1 MSHRE
6 GRVIHDADS
15 HIIEGRGWLESYAS
29 EYVRENLDTGVF
41 DLNMP
46 ALDPIIEMADARLA
60 GKNPELTE
68 ALKADIF
75 AHPGK
80 RNMWSAYGAI
90 EKKER
95 GDALD
100 IMGVHS
106 QLVFPSVGAGRF
118 ARSKD
123 MEVVYGGCDA
133 LNRGMADFCEGNPRL
148 QSVGYL
154 SLRDPEMAITSL
166 KLAIE
171 LGINTIWI
179 GSDAQEGRAP
189 SHIAYDPIWAM
200 MEEANIPVTLHI
212 GSGQNM
218 PSVYMNTGV
227 ERVLDGNVGN
237 IETTKP
243 KDLPVVHH
251 SIERWLTC
259 MIYDGVLERF
269 PKLRVGIVELGA
281 NWVPASLM
289 NLDMGVSLL
298 GKFDQ
303 NLKKLSLSPS
313 EYFQRQIR
321 VAPLHTEN
329 TGWILKNVGKDIL
342 MFNTDY
348 PHPEGGKDPF
358 GDYERSLEAVGATKE
373 ELDRFYSKN
382 YEDYI
387 GLQAAS

>member
-1 MSHRE
+1 MTHRD
-6 GRVIHDADS
+6 GRIINDADS
-15 HIIEGRGWLESYAS
+15 HIIEGRGWLEQYAS
-29 EYVRENLDTGVF
+29 DYVKDNLEPGLF

-46 ALDPIIEMADARLA
+46 ALDPIIEAANKRLA
-60 GKNPELTE
+60 GDDPALTE
-68 ALKADIF
+68 ALQADIF

-80 RNMWSAYGAI
+80 RNMWSAYGAVD
-90 EKKER
+90 KQER
-95 GDALD
+95 SQALK
-100 IMGVHS
+100 IMGVSS
-106 QLVFPSVGAGRF
+106 QLIFPSIGASRF

-123 MEVVYGGCDA
+123 IDVVYGGCDA
-133 LNRGMADFCEGNPRL
+133 LNRGMADFCSDDEALR
-148 QSVGYL
+148 SVGYL
-154 SLRDPEMAITSL
+154 SLRDPERAQSSL
-166 KLAIE
+166 KLALE
-171 LGINTIWI
+171 MGINAVWI
-179 GSDAQEGRAP
+179 GSDAVEGRSP
-189 SHIAYDPIWAM
+189 SHIAYDPLWAM
-200 MEEANIPVTLHI
+200 LQEAKVPVTLHI

-227 ERVLDGNVGN
+227 ERVLVGNVGN
-237 IETTKP
+237 IESTKP

-269 PKLRVGIVELGA
+269 PGLKVGIIELGA

-303 NLKKLSLSPS
+303 GLKKLTLKPS
-313 EYFQRQIR
+313 EYFQRQVR
-321 VAPLHTEN
+321 VAPLHTEDA
-329 TGWILKNVGKDIL
+329 GWILKNVGKDIL

-358 GDYERSLEAVGATKE
+358 GDYERSLDAVGATSE

-382 YEDYI
+382 YQDYL
-387 GLQAAS
+387 GL

>member
-6 GRVIHDADS
+6 GRVVNDADS
-15 HIIEGRGWLESYAS
+15 HIIEGRGWLESYATD
-29 EYVRENLDTGVF
+29 YVKENLDTGVF

-46 ALDPIIEMADARLA
+46 ALDPIFDAANKRLE
-60 GKNPELTE
+60 GKNPALTE

-80 RNMWSAYGAI
+80 RNMWSAYGAV
-90 EKKER
+90 EKSER
-95 GDALD
+95 SDALR
-100 IMGVHS
+100 IMGVSS
-106 QLVFPSVGAGRF
+106 QLIFPSVGAGRF

-123 MEVVYGGCDA
+123 LEVVYGGCDA
-133 LNRGMADFCEGNPRL
+133 LNRGMADFCADDPGL
-148 QSVGYL
+148 LSVGYL
-154 SLRDPEMAITSL
+154 SLRDPERAQMSL
-166 KLAIE
+166 RLA
-171 LGINTIWI
+171 LQAGINAIWI
-179 GSDAQEGRAP
+179 GSDAIEGRAP
-189 SHIAYDPIWAM
+189 SHIAYDPLWAM
-200 MEEANIPVTLHI
+200 MAEAGVPVTLHI

-218 PSVYMNTGV
+218 PSAYMNTGI
-227 ERVLDGNVGN
+227 ERVLEGNIGN

-243 KDLPVVHH
+243 KDLPVIHH
-251 SIERWLTC
+251 TIERWLTC

-269 PKLRVGIVELGA
+269 PTLKVGIIELGA

-303 NLKKLSLSPS
+303 GLKKLQMKPS
-313 EYFQRQIR
+313 EYFQRQVR

-329 TGWILKNVGKDIL
+329 TGWILRNVGQDIL

-358 GDYERSLEAVGATKE
+358 GDFEQSLDAVDATSA
-373 ELDRFYSKN
+373 ELDRFYQKN
-382 YEDYI
+382 FEDYL
-387 GLQAAS
+387 GL

>member
-6 GRVIHDADS
+6 GRTIHDADS
-15 HIIEGRGWLESYAS
+15 HIIEGRGWLESYATQ
-29 EYVRENLDTGVF
+29 YVRDNLDTGAF
-41 DLNMP
+41 DLDMP
-46 ALDPIIEMADARLA
+46 ALDPIIAAANKRLA
-60 GKNPELTE
+60 GDDPELTE
-68 ALKADIF
+68 ALKADLF

-80 RNMWSAYGAI
+80 RNMWSAYGAV
-90 EKKER
+90 EKSER
-95 GDALD
+95 SDAID
-100 IMGVHS
+100 IMGVSS
-106 QLVFPSVGAGRF
+106 QLIFPSVGAARF

-123 MEVVYGGCDA
+123 LEVVYGGCDA
-133 LNRGMADFCEGNPRL
+133 LNRGMADFCGDDARL
-148 QSVGYL
+148 HAVGYL
-154 SLRDPEMAITSL
+154 SLRDPERAQTSL
-166 KLAIE
+166 QLALE
-171 LGINTIWI
+171 LGINAIWI
-179 GSDAQEGRAP
+179 GSDAMEGRAP
-189 SHIAYDPIWAM
+189 SHIAYDPLWALM
-200 MEEANIPVTLHI
+200 QEARVPVTLHI

-227 ERVLDGNVGN
+227 ERVLKGNVGN

-243 KDLPVVHH
+243 KDLPVIHH

-269 PKLRVGIVELGA
+269 PQLKVGMVELGA

-303 NLKKLSLSPS
+303 NLKKLSLKPS
-313 EYFQRQIR
+313 EYVQRQVR

-329 TGWILKNVGKDIL
+329 TGWILENVGPDIL

-358 GDYERSLEAVGATKE
+358 GDFERSLDAVNPSKAT
-373 ELDRFYSKN
+373 LDRFYSKN

-387 GLQAAS
+387 GA

>member
-1 MSHRE
+1 MSHQE
-6 GRVIHDADS
+6 GRIIHDVDS

-29 EYVRENLDTGVF
+29 QYVRENLDTGAF
-41 DLNMP
+41 DLDMP
-46 ALDPIIEMADARLA
+46 ELDPLMAAANKRLA
-60 GKNPELTE
+60 GDDPELTN
-68 ALKADIF
+68 ALKSDLF

-80 RNMWSAYGAI
+80 RNMWSAYGAV
-90 EKKER
+90 EKSER
-95 GDALD
+95 SDARK
-100 IMGVHS
+100 IMGVTS
-106 QLVFPSVGAGRF
+106 QLIFPSVGAARF

-123 MEVVYGGCDA
+123 MQVVYGGCDA
-133 LNRGMADFCEGNPRL
+133 LNRGMADFCADDEGL
-148 QSVGYL
+148 KSVGYL
-154 SLRDPEMAITSL
+154 SLRHPELAQTSL
-166 KLAIE
+166 KLALE
-171 LGINTIWI
+171 LGVNAIWI
-179 GSDAQEGRAP
+179 GSDAMEGRAP
-189 SHIAYDPIWAM
+189 SHIAYDPLWAM
-200 MEEANIPVTLHI
+200 LQEAGVPVTLHI

-227 ERVLDGNVGN
+227 KRVLEGNIGN

-269 PKLRVGIVELGA
+269 PQLKVGIIELGA
-281 NWVPASLM
+281 NWVPASIM

-303 NLKKLSLSPS
+303 NLKKLSLKPS

-358 GDYERSLEAVGATKE
+358 GAYERSLDAVSATPE
-373 ELDRFYSKN
+373 ELEGFYRKN
-382 YEDYI
+382 YEDYL
-387 GLQAAS
+387 GLKAL

>member
-1 MSHRE
+1 MSHQE
-6 GRVIHDADS
+6 GRIIHDADS

-29 EYVRENLDTGVF
+29 QYVRENLDTGAF
-41 DLNMP
+41 DLDMP
-46 ALDPIIEMADARLA
+46 ELDPLMAAANKRLA
-60 GKNPELTE
+60 GDDPELTN
-68 ALKADIF
+68 ALKSDLF

-80 RNMWSAYGAI
+80 RNMWSAYGAV
-90 EKKER
+90 EKSER
-95 GDALD
+95 SDARK
-100 IMGVHS
+100 IMGVTS
-106 QLVFPSVGAGRF
+106 QLIFPSVGAARF

-123 MEVVYGGCDA
+123 MQVVYGGCDA
-133 LNRGMADFCEGNPRL
+133 LNRGMADFCADDEGL
-148 QSVGYL
+148 KSVGYL
-154 SLRDPEMAITSL
+154 SLRHPELAQTSL
-166 KLAIE
+166 KLALE
-171 LGINTIWI
+171 LGVNAIWI
-179 GSDAQEGRAP
+179 GSDAMEGRAP
-189 SHIAYDPIWAM
+189 SHIAYDPLWAM
-200 MEEANIPVTLHI
+200 LQEAGVPVTLHI

-227 ERVLDGNVGN
+227 KRVLEGNIGN

-269 PKLRVGIVELGA
+269 PQLKVGIIELGA
-281 NWVPASLM
+281 NWVPASIM

-303 NLKKLSLSPS
+303 NLKKLSLKPS
-313 EYFQRQIR
+313 EYFHRQIR

-358 GDYERSLEAVGATKE
+358 GAYERSLDAVSATPE
-373 ELDRFYSKN
+373 ELEGFYRKN
-382 YEDYI
+382 YEDYL
-387 GLQAAS
+387 GLKAL

>member
-1 MSHRE
+1 MSHQE
-6 GRVIHDADS
+6 GRIIHDADS

-29 EYVRENLDTGVF
+29 QYVRENLDTGAF
-41 DLNMP
+41 DLDMP
-46 ALDPIIEMADARLA
+46 ELDPLMAAANKRLA
-60 GKNPELTE
+60 GDDPELTN
-68 ALKADIF
+68 ALKSDLF

-80 RNMWSAYGAI
+80 RNMWSAYGAV
-90 EKKER
+90 EKSER
-95 GDALD
+95 SDARK
-100 IMGVHS
+100 IMGVTS
-106 QLVFPSVGAGRF
+106 QLIFPSVGAARF

-123 MEVVYGGCDA
+123 MQVVYGGCDA
-133 LNRGMADFCEGNPRL
+133 LNRGMADFCADDEDL
-148 QSVGYL
+148 KSVGYL
-154 SLRDPEMAITSL
+154 SLRHPELAQTSL
-166 KLAIE
+166 KLALE
-171 LGINTIWI
+171 LGVNAIWI
-179 GSDAQEGRAP
+179 GSDAMEGRAP
-189 SHIAYDPIWAM
+189 SHIAYDPLWAM
-200 MEEANIPVTLHI
+200 LQEAGVPVTLHI

-227 ERVLDGNVGN
+227 KRVLEGNIGN

-269 PKLRVGIVELGA
+269 PQLKVGIIELGA
-281 NWVPASLM
+281 NWVPASIM

-303 NLKKLSLSPS
+303 NLKKLSLKPS

-358 GDYERSLEAVGATKE
+358 GAYERSLDAVSATPE
-373 ELDRFYSKN
+373 ELEGFYRKN
-382 YEDYI
+382 YEDYL
-387 GLQAAS
+387 GLKAL

>member
-1 MSHRE
+1 MTHQT
-6 GRVIHDADS
+6 GRIIHDADS

-29 EYVRENLDTGVF
+29 DYVRENLDTGVF
-41 DLNMP
+41 DLEMP
-46 ALDPIIEMADARLA
+46 ALDPIIAAADKRLA
-60 GKNPELTE
+60 GDDPELTA

-80 RNMWSAYGAI
+80 RNMWSAYGAV

-95 GDALD
+95 SDALK
-100 IMGVHS
+100 IMGVTS

-123 MEVVYGGCDA
+123 MDVVYGGCDA
-133 LNRGMADFCEGNPRL
+133 LNRGMADFCSDDPNL
-148 QSVGYL
+148 KSVGYL
-154 SLRDPEMAITSL
+154 SLRDPEQAQTSL
-166 KLAIE
+166 KLALD
-171 LGINTIWI
+171 LGISAIWI
-179 GSDAQEGRAP
+179 ASDAVEGRAP
-189 SHIAYDPIWAM
+189 SHIAYDPLWAM
-200 MEEANIPVTLHI
+200 LQDAGVPVTLHI

-227 ERVLDGNVGN
+227 ERVLEGNIGN

-251 SIERWLTC
+251 SLERWLTC

-269 PKLRVGIVELGA
+269 PKLKVGIIELGA

-303 NLKKLSLSPS
+303 NLKKLSLKPS

-329 TGWILKNVGKDIL
+329 TGWILRNVGKDIL

-358 GDYERSLEAVGATKE
+358 GAYERSLDAVSASPE
-373 ELDRFYSKN
+373 ELDNFYSKN
-382 YEDYI
+382 YEDYL
-387 GLQAAS
+387 GL

>member
-1 MSHRE
+1 MSHQE
-6 GRVIHDADS
+6 GRIIHDADS

-29 EYVRENLDTGVF
+29 QYVRENLDTGAF
-41 DLNMP
+41 DLDMP
-46 ALDPIIEMADARLA
+46 ELDPLMAAANKRLA
-60 GKNPELTE
+60 GDDPELTN
-68 ALKADIF
+68 ALKSDLF

-80 RNMWSAYGAI
+80 RNMWSAYGAV
-90 EKKER
+90 EKSER
-95 GDALD
+95 SDARK
-100 IMGVHS
+100 IMGVTS
-106 QLVFPSVGAGRF
+106 QLIFPSVGAARF

-123 MEVVYGGCDA
+123 MQVVYGGCDA
-133 LNRGMADFCEGNPRL
+133 LNRGMADFCADDEGL
-148 QSVGYL
+148 KSVGYL
-154 SLRDPEMAITSL
+154 SLRHPELAQTSL
-166 KLAIE
+166 KLALD
-171 LGINTIWI
+171 LGVNAIWI
-179 GSDAQEGRAP
+179 GSDAMEGRAP
-189 SHIAYDPIWAM
+189 SHIAYDPLWAM
-200 MEEANIPVTLHI
+200 LQEAGVPVTLHI

-227 ERVLDGNVGN
+227 ERVLQGNIGN

-269 PKLRVGIVELGA
+269 PQLKVGIIELGA
-281 NWVPASLM
+281 NWVPASIM

-303 NLKKLSLSPS
+303 NLKKLSLKPS

-358 GDYERSLEAVGATKE
+358 GAYERSLDAVSATPE
-373 ELDRFYSKN
+373 ELEGFYRKN
-382 YEDYI
+382 YEDYL
-387 GLQAAS
+387 GLKAL

>member
-6 GRVIHDADS
+6 NRVIHDADS

-29 EYVRENLDTGVF
+29 AYVREHLETGVF

-46 ALDPIIEMADARLA
+46 ALDPILEAAQKRLA
-60 GKNPELTE
+60 GDDPELTE
-68 ALKADIF
+68 ALKSDLF
-75 AHPGK
+75 GHPGK
-80 RNMWSAYGAI
+80 RNMWSAYGAV
-90 EKKER
+90 EKQER
-95 GDALD
+95 SDALRL
-100 IMGVHS
+100 MGVS
-106 QLVFPSVGAGRF
+106 AQLIFPSVGAGRF

-123 MEVVYGGCDA
+123 LDVVYGGCDA
-133 LNRGMADFCEGNPRL
+133 LNRGMADFCSDDPGL
-148 QSVGYL
+148 HAVGYL
-154 SLRDPEMAITSL
+154 SLKDPERAQTSL
-166 KLAIE
+166 KLALE
-171 LGINTIWI
+171 LGISAIWI
-179 GSDAQEGRAP
+179 GSDAVDGRAP
-189 SHIAYDPIWAM
+189 SHIVYDPLWAM
-200 MEEANIPVTLHI
+200 MEAAGVPVTLHI

-227 ERVLDGNVGN
+227 ERVLKGNVGN

-243 KDLPVVHH
+243 KDLPVIHH

-269 PKLRVGIVELGA
+269 PQLKVGIIELGA

-303 NLKKLSLSPS
+303 GLKALSLKPS
-313 EYFQRQIR
+313 EYFQRQVR

-329 TGWILKNVGKDIL
+329 AGWILKNVGQDIL

-358 GDYERSLEAVGATKE
+358 GAYERSLDAVGATTA

-382 YEDYI
+382 FEDY
-387 GLQAAS
+387 LSLSA